1 MENQQFLGGGGKQN
15 YRLKGKILTPL
26 RTDQNNVIINNILSK
41 HEVNMKK
48 GFTLAEVLITV
59 GIIGVV
65 AAMTMPTLVGKYQE
79 KVTISK
85 LKKMNTVLNQ
95 AFQMAVKDHGTPDLW
110 GYSSSVLGDN
120 PTDEEKEQAAKGKN
134 IVIDKFAPYLKTVSI
149 CYQGTECRN
158 TSKYIR
164 TRYSLDGTEFSRWG
178 HPAIILADGAI
189 IQDFYM
195 SSPSC
200 TVSAGDSRQYR
211 SVCGEIFVDINGVA
225 PPNATGKDVFWFR
238 ITKYGVYP
246 GGDGDDTLRSFDD
259 YCNITKPNNLNGYGC
274 AAWVIYNENMDYL
287 KCTDLSWNGKLK
299 CSR

>member
-1 MENQQFLGGGGKQN
+1 MGGGGGA
-15 YRLKGKILTPL
+15 RGFIPLKGKDVGVESPTY
-26 RTDQNNVIINNILSK
+26 RGIISEVEVGRAFSPTKSK
-41 HEVNMKK
+41 IA
-48 GFTLAEVLITV
+48 FTLAEVLITL

-225 PPNATGKDVFWFR
+225 PPNATGKDVFGFR

-246 GGDGDDTLRSFDD
+246 AGDAEDTYRSFDE
-259 YCNITKPNNLNGYGC
+259 YCNITKTNELNGYGC